1 MEARRGRWEG
11 AGGKER
17 TPWCTDHTWKN
28 GFTGAFFSALV
39 HLTLLTSA
47 LEASSRR
54 EALTRKGSE
63 VAANVSLSGIS

>member
-1 MEARRGRWEG
+1 MQGARREPPG
-11 AGGKER
+11 APTTPGKMES
-17 TPWCTDHTWKN
+17 PVH
-28 GFTGAFFSALV
+28 FLSALV

>member
-1 MEARRGRWEG
+1 MQGARREPPG
-11 AGGKER
+11 APTTPGKM
-17 TPWCTDHTWKN
+17 DLLVH
-28 GFTGAFFSALV
+28 FFSALV

-54 EALTRKGSE
+54 EAPTRKGSE